1 MAARLAPETFAAMY
15 SSDLRRACDT
25 ADAIA
30 AAHNLKVTRTP
41 ALRELNFGHCEGL
54 TFDQISERYPESITV
69 WRGVNCDNPFSG
81 GESMRQLAN
90 RVSPF
95 LDGLKNREPEDR
107 VLVVAHNGPIA
118 VMICLLLGI
127 GIEHWWQFKTANA
140 SLSQVETFELGAVL
154 TMLNDS
160 RHLEERH

>member
-1 MAARLAPETFAAMY
+1 MY
-15 SSDLRRACDT
+15 SSDLSRASDT

-30 AAHNLKVTRTP
+30 AHHNLQVTRTP
-41 ALRELNFGHCEGL
+41 SLRELNFGHCEGL
-54 TFDQISERYPESITV
+54 TFEEISKRYPESITV

-81 GESMRQLAN
+81 GESMRQLAHRIN
-90 RVSPF
+90 PF
-95 LDGLKNREPEDR
+95 LDQLKTMGAEDR

-127 GIEHWWQFKTANA
+127 GIEHWWQFKTGNA

-160 RHLEERH
+160 HHLEERG